1 MSAPHLSDIMP
12 RIPVLAFWERQ
23 RNKKEVHWA
32 MECFAEM
39 LGVFLY
45 CYFGIGS
52 TAGFVLG
59 NILKQTG
66 LSSLLQIGFGYAC
79 GILLALSVC
88 FTTSGG
94 HLSPAVTLCF
104 CIFRGFPALKAVR
117 YIIAQVLG
125 ALIACALVYN
135 QWKELIDVAEATLE
149 AAGPTVF
156 AATQFTP
163 NGPPGI
169 FAFYLLPG
177 QTLARVFL
185 NEFINSALLGAVI
198 WATLDPTNYLI
209 DPRMGPAII
218 SLAYAAAIWGF
229 AVPGTSLNTARD
241 VGGRI
246 FAVAIWGSEAAG
258 GRYAAIAALVNIPA
272 IFVGACL
279 YEVFLSDSDRAVT
292 NSDLDFLKYL
302 QGHARLPLVL
312 HGDNGNNV
320 HSDASSNEKEKM
332 EHIEQSPVQV

>member
-1 MSAPHLSDIMP
+1 
-12 RIPVLAFWERQ
+12 
-23 RNKKEVHWA
+23 

-39 LGVFLY
+39 LGVFFY

-52 TAGFVLG
+52 TAGFVVG

-66 LSSLLQIGFGYAC
+66 LSSLLQIGLGYAC
-79 GILLALSVC
+79 GILLALGVC

-94 HLSPAVTLCF
+94 HLSPAITLCF

-135 QWKELIDVAEATLE
+135 QWKELIEAAEATLE

-156 AATQFTP
+156 AATQFTA

-185 NEFINSALLGAVI
+185 NEFINSALLGTVI
-198 WATLDPTNYLI
+198 WAALDPTNYMI
-209 DPRMGPAII
+209 SPRMAPAII
-218 SLAYAAAIWGF
+218 ALAYGAAIWGF
-229 AVPGTSLNTARD
+229 AVPGVALNTARD

-279 YEVFLSDSDRAVT
+279 YEVFLSDSDRVVT

-320 HSDASSNEKEKM
+320 HSDASSNEKENM
-332 EHIEQSPVQV
+332 EHVERSRV